1 MTPLRP
7 ARLASINRGAEQP
20 RVAGGIHRL
29 PLTLLLLAGTALV
42 SAETAHAQAARGGD
56 LPNPLLTFSFSSSL
70 HVSDNYDLSQDPAG
84 TTTYVDNTL
93 GLSYLSE
100 TDVQKLSLAAS
111 GVLRL
116 ADYPSDATNSGY
128 QTDFD
133 NQTLRF
139 GYTLTGAD
147 SELTSSAYYNRS
159 DIAFFDPFR
168 LVQENIDL
176 EAQDLTSSDGYREM
190 IRADVG
196 FQTGMSGPL
205 SFHAELSA
213 YKRNFLETTD
223 PTFEDNEAYTATTG
237 FGFLITPTTRLTLD
251 GLYRDY
257 SADDAEQTD
266 RRTRSLSAGA
276 SHEVGTGL
284 TLNGSIGYQEIETEE
299 TDLLGYR
306 GTKHST
312 GVIGSLGA
320 MQELTNGTVGINFN
334 QSRNTTGSRSTLQVS
349 RAMELPS
356 GSLALSLGASRG
368 ETGKTSAIGSISY
381 DHALES
387 GTLSARVSQSVKTN
401 SDDNE
406 VETRDIRLRLTHELS
421 PVSEVALS
429 VSYADL
435 NNLENSGGDRTRSQF
450 RASYSHDLT
459 QDWELSG
466 GYEYTQLERPSGTA
480 KENAVFL
487 TIQRQFHFRP

>member
-1 MTPLRP
+1 MIPARP
-7 ARLASINRGAEQP
+7 ARLASVSRRAERP
-20 RVAGGIHRL
+20 RAAAGLHRL
-29 PLTLLLLAGTALV
+29 PLVLLLLAGTALV
-42 SAETAHAQAARGGD
+42 SAEAAQAQAAGD

-70 HVSDNYDLSQDPAG
+70 HVTDNYDLSEDPAG
-84 TTTYVDNTL
+84 TTTYVDNNL

-116 ADYPSDATNSGY
+116 ADYPSDAANSGY

-139 GYTLTGAD
+139 GYTLTGVN

-168 LVQENIDL
+168 LVQEDIDL
-176 EAQDLTSSDGYREM
+176 EAQDLTSSEGYREM

-196 FQTGMSGPL
+196 FRTGLAGPL
-205 SFHAELSA
+205 SFHTELSA

-223 PTFEDNEAYTATTG
+223 PTFEDNETYTATAG
-237 FGFLITPTTRLTLD
+237 FGFLITPTTQLTLD

-257 SADDAEQTD
+257 SADDPEQTD
-266 RRTRSLSAGA
+266 RQTRSLSVGA
-276 SHEVGTGL
+276 VHEVGTGL

-306 GTKHST
+306 GTEHST
-312 GVIGSLGA
+312 GIIGSLGA
-320 MQELTNGTVGINFN
+320 TQELTNGTAGISFN
-334 QSRNTTGSRSTLQVS
+334 QSQNTNGSRSTLQVS
-349 RAMELPS
+349 RAMDLPT
-356 GSLALSLGASRG
+356 GSLALNLGASRG
-368 ETGKTSAIGSISY
+368 ESGKTSAIGSISY
-381 DHALES
+381 NHALARGS
-387 GTLSARVSQSVKTN
+387 LSARVSQSVSTN

-406 VETRDIRLRLTHELS
+406 VETRDIRLRLTHEIS
-421 PVSEVALS
+421 PVSDIALS

-435 NNLENSGGDRTRSQF
+435 NNLQNSGGDRTRSRF

-459 QDWELSG
+459 QDWEMSG
-466 GYEYTQLERPSGTA
+466 GYEFTQLERPSGTA

>member
-1 MTPLRP
+1 MTP
-7 ARLASINRGAEQP
+7 ARSACLASLSRETGRSRAA
-20 RVAGGIHRL
+20 AGLRRL
-29 PLTLLLLAGTALV
+29 PLAFLLLAGTALV
-42 SAETAHAQAARGGD
+42 PVEAPAQAQGD

-70 HVSDNYDLSQDPAG
+70 HVSDNYDLSDDPSG

-147 SELTSSAYYNRS
+147 SELTSSAYYNRA
-159 DIAFFDPFR
+159 DIAFFDPFQ

-176 EAQDLTSSDGYREM
+176 EAQDLSTSDGYREM
-190 IRADVG
+190 IRASVG
-196 FQTGMSGPL
+196 FRTGMSGPL
-205 SFHAELSA
+205 SFNAGLSA
-213 YKRNFLETTD
+213 YKRNFLETSDTS
-223 PTFEDNEAYTATTG
+223 FEDNETYTATAG

-257 SADDAEQTD
+257 SADDTEQTD
-266 RRTRSLSAGA
+266 RQTRSLSTGA
-276 SHEVGTGL
+276 VHEVGTGL
-284 TLNGSIGYQEIETEE
+284 TLNGSIGYQEIESEK
-299 TDLLGYR
+299 TDLSGYR
-306 GTKHST
+306 GTERTT
-312 GVIGSLGA
+312 GVIGTLGA
-320 MQELTNGTVGINFN
+320 TQELTNGTVGISFD
-334 QSRNTTGSRSTLQVS
+334 QSQNTSGSRSTLQVS
-349 RAMELPS
+349 RAMDLPS

-368 ETGKTSAIGSISY
+368 DSGKTTAIGSITY
-381 DHALES
+381 NHDLENGS
-387 GTLSARVSQSVKTN
+387 LSARLSQSVSTN
-401 SDDNE
+401 SDDEE
-406 VETRDIRLRLTHELS
+406 VEARNFLLRLSHELT
-421 PVSEVALS
+421 PVSGVSLS

-435 NNLENSGGDRTRSQF
+435 NNLQDSGGDRTRSQI
-450 RASYSHDLT
+450 RAAYSHDLT
-459 QDWELSG
+459 RDWELSG
-466 GYEYTQLERPSGTA
+466 GYEYTQLERPAGTA

-487 TIQRQFHFRP
+487 TIQRQFLFRP